1 MFMINPLDLE
11 VVFDCVNNALDED
24 IGRGDITSRA
34 VVRSGVRARGSFMA
48 KQDLIL
54 AGLEVADA
62 AFTSFD
68 PYLQIESMAGDGEE
82 VKAGKIFARATGD
95 AQTLLAAE
103 RVALNFLQ
111 RLSGI
116 ATVTRRYVD
125 AIAGTGA
132 RIVDTRKTT
141 PGLRLLEKYAVT
153 VGGGSNHRMGLDD
166 GVLIKDNHLVMAGSV
181 GEAVRRA
188 KESCGHLHKIEVEVA
203 NLDQVRDALDARADI
218 LLLDNMTPEMV
229 RQSVELVR
237 SREPEERRTLTEA
250 SGGINLSNVRA
261 YAEAGVD
268 LISIGALT
276 HSAPAVDISFKIKP
290 A

>member
-1 MFMINPLDLE
+1 MINPLDIELIYN
-11 VVFDCVNNALDED
+11 VVNTALDED
-24 IGRGDITSRA
+24 LGRGDITSRA
-34 VVRSGVRARGSFMA
+34 ILRAGVKARGSFIA
-48 KQDLIL
+48 KEDFVL

-62 AFTSFD
+62 AFSSFD
-68 PYLQIESMAGDGEE
+68 PYIQIESTAGDGDEIKE
-82 VKAGKIFARATGD
+82 GRAFARATGE
-95 AQTLLAAE
+95 AQVLLAAE

-116 ATVTRRYVD
+116 ATLTRKYVQ

-141 PGLRLLEKYAVT
+141 PGLRILEKYAVT
-153 VGGGSNHRMGLDD
+153 IGGGHNHRLGLDD
-166 GVLIKDNHLVMAGSV
+166 GVLIKDNHLTVAGSLN
-181 GEAVRRA
+181 EAVRRA
-188 KESCGHLHKIEVEVA
+188 REAVGHLHKIEVEVSS
-203 NLDQVRDALDARADI
+203 LEQVKEALEAGADI

-229 RQSVELVR
+229 RKAVEAVR
-237 SREPEERRTLTEA
+237 KNERTEHRTLTEA

-276 HSAPAVDISFKIKP
+276 HSAPAVDIRFKIKP
-290 A
+290 S